1 MRRITRLQCLATMLL
16 ASAAFSIAQGIDR
29 TPAYIPPTMP
39 EIPATAFDVVAFG
52 ALGDGAT
59 VNTEFIQSAIDAAA
73 KAGGGVVVI
82 PKGVYLSGPLK
93 MKSSIYLR
101 IDSGAILRMLPMD
114 QYPGGTKNPEDFIRG
129 SKLRDVAVGGKGTID
144 GQGAAWWPYAKEE
157 GAERPRMIVFY
168 TCERVLIENVHL
180 KNSPKFHMVVGSRSK
195 DITIRNVTVRAP
207 ASDDPVLPS
216 HNTDACN
223 IGGTNVLIENCDIST
238 GDDNFTCGGNTSNV
252 LIRNNTYGNGHG
264 VSIGSP
270 ISGGVSNITVEHC
283 TFTNTDYGIRI
294 KSDRDRGSVVE
305 NLTYRNLTMTN
316 VRMPILIYGAYAA
329 KERQFRDLHKLKPDV
344 AATYPSAP
352 VTELTP
358 VYRNITFSNITAT
371 AQKKRRAGLI
381 WGLPEAPVTNVVLE
395 NVQISADLP
404 FGIFNAKQVQVKECR
419 FETPD
424 GVNKIVTQN
433 AEVTLTPVDLQ

>member
-1 MRRITRLQCLATMLL
+1 
-16 ASAAFSIAQGIDR
+16 
-29 TPAYIPPTMP
+29 
-39 EIPATAFDVVAFG
+39 
-52 ALGDGAT
+52 
-59 VNTEFIQSAIDAAA
+59 
-73 KAGGGVVVI
+73 
-82 PKGVYLSGPLK
+82 
-93 MKSSIYLR
+93 
-101 IDSGAILRMLPMD
+101 
-114 QYPGGTKNPEDFIRG
+114 
-129 SKLRDVAVGGKGTID
+129 
-144 GQGAAWWPYAKEE
+144 
-157 GAERPRMIVFY
+157 MIVFY
-168 TCERVLIENVHL
+168 TCERVLIEGLHL
-180 KNSPKFHMVVGSRSK
+180 MNSPKFHMVVGSRSK

-207 ASDDPVLPS
+207 ASDDPVQPS

-270 ISGGVSNITVEHC
+270 ISGGVSNITVENC

-404 FGIFNAKQVQVKECR
+404 FGIFNATQVQVKECR

-433 AEVTLTPVDLQ
+433 AEVTLTPADLQREH